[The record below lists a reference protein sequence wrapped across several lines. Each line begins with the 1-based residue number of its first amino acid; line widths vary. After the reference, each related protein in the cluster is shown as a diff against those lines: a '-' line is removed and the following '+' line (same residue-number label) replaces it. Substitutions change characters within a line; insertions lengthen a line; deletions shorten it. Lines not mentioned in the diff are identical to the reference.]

1 MIEAR
6 VLTTDELASAI
17 KLKIRV
23 WREELAGKVE
33 HELSFEDEMEFFT
46 RWAKSEKEH
55 HDRRI
60 LLGAFQEGKLLGAAF
75 GSFAEVEDA
84 ENAMELNGL
93 WVEEDHRG
101 KGISLV
107 LLTVLVKAFRDLG
120 KDQMIV
126 YNHHFAPSNEYYRK
140 LGGEVIRQDRQMNGK
155 LLVDVFRI
163 PMENLEKQLNE
174 MLDQHRN
181 QFQLM

>member
-1 MIEAR
+1 MIEVRA
-6 VLTTDELASAI
+6 LTKDELASAI
-17 KLKIRV
+17 KLKIHC
-23 WREELAGKVE
+23 WQEELAGKVE
-33 HELSFEDEMEFFT
+33 HELSFEEEMGFYT
-46 RWAKSEKEH
+46 KWAESEEEH
-55 HDRRI
+55 QDRRI

-75 GSFAEVEDA
+75 GSFAEVEDG
-84 ENAMELNGL
+84 EEAMELNGL

-107 LLTVLVKAFRDLG
+107 LLSVLGKAFRDLG

-126 YNHHFAPSNEYYRK
+126 YNHHFAPSNDYYRK
-140 LGGEVIRQDRQMNGK
+140 LRGEVIRQDRQMNGQ

-163 PMENLEKQLNE
+163 SLEKMEKQLSE
-174 MLDQHRN
+174 MLDQHRD